1 MFPSLAYGSTYH
13 CRRCI
18 NMRIQISL
26 NNKESESIKKLAS
39 GFHAL
44 GMGNGCKKMEEYVE
58 KADKG
63 VYIAYSGMGNDP
75 KSNGTYC
82 DIKISEKITT
92 GVCGIVDKHS
102 MMISAFADACKSL
115 VKLYMSLL
123 VGIGKDMMELK
134 KSL

>member
-1 MFPSLAYGSTYH
+1 
-13 CRRCI
+13 
-18 NMRIQISL
+18 MRIQISL
-26 NNKESESIKKLAS
+26 NKKESESIKKVVS
-39 GFHAL
+39 GFHSL
-44 GMGNGCKKMEEYVE
+44 GIGNGCKKITQSCK

-63 VYIAYSGMGNDP
+63 MCIAYSGVGNDP

-102 MMISAFADACKSL
+102 MTISAFADACKSL
-115 VKLYMSLL
+115 AKLYMSLL